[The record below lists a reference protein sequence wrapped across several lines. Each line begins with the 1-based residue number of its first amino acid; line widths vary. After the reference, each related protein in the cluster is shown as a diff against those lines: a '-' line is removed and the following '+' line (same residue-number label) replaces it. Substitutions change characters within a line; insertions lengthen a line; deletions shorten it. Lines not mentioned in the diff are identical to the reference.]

1 MKRLVSI
8 LSVYLLVLAT
18 TPVMAGTSGAHFFSA
33 TSSVS
38 STTGAL
44 VVDFD
49 EAGLGNI
56 AGEVA
61 YNLHVSSATAVY
73 ACINGGGNH
82 PKAANKEA
90 VSGQLDA
97 SGSFPPT
104 NNGRVIASL
113 TVGPVPNTSLSCP
126 SGQTFVLASVSYSG
140 ITLTDTTNGVSVSV
154 SNVSKTFINI

>member
-1 MKRLVSI
+1 MQRVLSI
-8 LSVYLLVLAT
+8 LSIYLLVLTT
-18 TPVMAGTSGAHFFSA
+18 TPGMARTGGAHFFSA

-56 AGEVA
+56 RGEVA
-61 YNLHVSSATAVY
+61 YDLHVDTATAVY
-73 ACINGGGNH
+73 ACLNGGGNH

-97 SGSFPPT
+97 SGSFTPS

-140 ITLTDTTNGVSVSV
+140 ITLTDTTDGVSVNV
-154 SNVSKTFINI
+154 SNISKTFINL